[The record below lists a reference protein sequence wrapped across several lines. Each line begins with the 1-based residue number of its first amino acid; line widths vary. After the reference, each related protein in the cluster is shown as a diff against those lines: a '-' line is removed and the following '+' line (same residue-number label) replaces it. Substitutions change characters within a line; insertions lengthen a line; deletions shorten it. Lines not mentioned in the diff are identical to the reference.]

1 MAHEVLALEILT
13 LLLET
18 PTNDS
23 VECAIAFLKECG
35 QYLTEVSPKGMHSVF
50 ERMRSVLHEGDL
62 DKRTQYMIEVM
73 FAVRK
78 DGFKDHPK
86 VSPTM
91 SGLVASF
98 KTHCVWPFIGVCVG
112 VRVCRSDSHPLC
124 RSFSSAKNRIC

>member
-1 MAHEVLALEILT
+1 MLALEILT

-23 VECAIAFLKECG
+23 VECAIAFLKESG
-35 QYLTEVSPKGMHSVF
+35 QHLGEVSPRGMHSIF
-50 ERMRSVLHEGDL
+50 ERMRAVLHEGDL

-86 VSPTM
+86 VSPQLHS
-91 SGLVASF
+91 SGLLVFVSRFAALPSCREPVA
-98 KTHCVWPFIGVCVG
+98 
-112 VRVCRSDSHPLC
+112 
-124 RSFSSAKNRIC
+124 